1 MSELAASERTVVQVP
16 SFERLFHEQRQRLFS
31 AMWLV
36 ARDPDEA
43 EDLTQEAFVRVWE
56 RWDRSGPP
64 DDPEGYLFRAAMNL
78 FLNRRRRAA
87 MAARRRLHPV
97 ERRDHLAMVD
107 TRDELRRALLTLTP
121 AQRVAVVAVDVLDL
135 PSDEAAKLLRKRPA
149 TVRVLA
155 ARARSALAR
164 ELGGTDG

>member
-1 MSELAASERTVVQVP
+1 MSELAAGERIVVEAP
-16 SFERLFHEQRQRLFS
+16 SFERLFDEQRQRLFS

-36 ARDPDEA
+36 SRDRDEA

-56 RWDRSGPP
+56 RWDRAGPP

-87 MAARRRLHPV
+87 TAARRRLHPV
-97 ERRDHLAMVD
+97 ERSDHLAAID

-121 AQRVAVVAVDVLDL
+121 AQRVAVVLVDVLDL
-135 PSDEAAKLLRKRPA
+135 SSDEAGALLRKRPA